1 MELYTFL
8 WIILLFS
15 AIMMIGCTNPVY
27 ATLFMINV
35 FINSSIIL
43 ILLNVDYMG
52 LIFLMVYVGA
62 IAILFLFV
70 VMMIPMKQTQK
81 DNTRSMT
88 VGLFFFFL
96 VIFCLY
102 NQTSQSVTPLNNYD
116 LQSSLLNFYYHSEYV
131 VNSVKLNN
139 FSFIGFILFRDY
151 FSLLFISGLTLLIAM
166 IGAIF
171 LTNEQKGVP
180 GKKQLSQTHRIYE
193 INITEEIKGCII

>member
-131 VNSVKLNN
+131 VNSLKLNN